1 LERAVAATPAPL
13 VEPEP
18 AEGAGRGP
26 GEASDGEAA
35 AGAGAV
41 SEGETSKSKAA
52 PERSAP
58 PADVFV
64 VEDRAQAGRVAA
76 LLQHLQGEGGRVFA
90 CDTEVAEINVLSESP
105 VGHGRLVCFSIFC
118 GDDVHFGLGTP
129 NGVRQNKLWVDVL
142 EQGDERAAIMESF
155 RPFFEDP
162 GVMKVWHNYGFDRHI
177 LENEGV
183 RLKGFWG
190 DSMHMARLWDSSRQ
204 SKGYALSSL
213 TSDPDV
219 MGVPRSE
226 LRGKTSM
233 KQLFGKPNIKKDGTP
248 GKLVVL
254 PPVEE
259 IQTDPETYG
268 KWVDYSAY
276 DAEVTWKLAV
286 ELERKLKEM
295 RCHGDGVDP
304 LLAATLPTTGLGGSF
319 SMWDFYT
326 NYWRP
331 FGELLTDMEQEGV
344 LVDNE
349 HLAAMEEVAKKDQ
362 ESKEN
367 IFRSWAAQYVPDAAF
382 MNVGSGPQIRQLL
395 FAGVPNQKPD
405 LGDLEVS
412 RTFKIPNTTGH
423 IEPGREGKPPLKNRN
438 IELFSVFGREEPT
451 RFGVDVYTP
460 SGWPAVSTPVLR
472 TLAGKPGTAQKAL
485 DTSPSASLDPE
496 DESDNDDV
504 HSLRYESD
512 DANPLDELPIAAS
525 YSAEAAL
532 EEQIA
537 QGYGKAYSAFGGGHA
552 GLSACA
558 AIDALCDMA
567 AIDTLLSNFIL
578 PLQGGEIKGP
588 KGRVHCSM
596 NINTETGRLS
606 ARRPNLQNQ
615 PALEKDR
622 YKIRKAF
629 TAEAGKTLIVA
640 DYGQLELR
648 LLAHMANCES
658 MLKAFRLGGDFHS
671 RTALGMYDHIQA
683 AVEHGDCLLEWD
695 SSDGERPAPLIKDM
709 YASERRKAKVLN
721 FSIAYGKTAHGLA
734 KDWKVDIGE
743 AQETLERWYSDRPEV
758 QTWQAERRAELHETK
773 RVRTL
778 LGRTRHLPNVD
789 SRNSALRYHCERAA
803 INTPIQGGAA
813 DIATLAMLELDRCEE
828 LRDLGWKL
836 LLQVHDEVILEGP
849 QETVD
854 EGLALVRRCME
865 FPFAGTNPLKVELA
879 VDANSATTWYE
890 AK

>member
-1 LERAVAATPAPL
+1 M
-13 VEPEP
+13 
-18 AEGAGRGP
+18 
-26 GEASDGEAA
+26 
-35 AGAGAV
+35 
-41 SEGETSKSKAA
+41 
-52 PERSAP
+52 
-58 PADVFV
+58 
-64 VEDRAQAGRVAA
+64 
-76 LLQHLQGEGGRVFA
+76 LQHLHSEGRRIFA

-118 GDDVHFGLGTP
+118 GDDVHFGFGTP

-142 EQGDERAAIMESF
+142 EQGNERAAIMESF
-155 RPFFEDP
+155 RPFFEDA

-177 LENEGV
+177 LENEGI
-183 RLKGFWG
+183 RIKGFWG

-213 TSDPDV
+213 TSDPEV
-219 MGVPRSE
+219 MGVSRSE

-304 LLAATLPTTGLGGSF
+304 SLAATLPTTGHGGSF

-362 ESKEN
+362 EAKEN
-367 IFRSWAAQYVPDAAF
+367 IFREWAAQYVPDAAF
-382 MNVGSGPQIRQLL
+382 MNVGSGAQIRQLL

-405 LGDLEVS
+405 LGDLEAS
-412 RTFKIPNTTGH
+412 RSFKIPNTTGYV
-423 IEPGREGKPPLKNRN
+423 EPGREGKAPLKNRS
-438 IELFSVFGREEPT
+438 IELYGVFGKGEST
-451 RFGVDVYTP
+451 RFGVDVFTP

-472 TLAGKPGTAQKAL
+472 TLAGKPGAAQSAL
-485 DTSPSASLDPE
+485 DADSPTAVGAEVALDYEAEGDAHALRLEPDLAE
-496 DESDNDDV
+496 DGTEGLLGN
-504 HSLRYESD
+504 
-512 DANPLDELPIAAS
+512 ELPISTDAS
-525 YSAEAAL
+525 SEEVL
-532 EEQIA
+532 EEQKA
-537 QGYGKAYSAFGGGHA
+537 GGYGKAYSAFGGGQA

-567 AIDTLLSNFIL
+567 AIDTLLSNFIV

-588 KGRVHCSM
+588 MGRVHCSM

-629 TAEAGKTLIVA
+629 TAVPGKTLIVA

-671 RTALGMYDHIQA
+671 RTALGMYDHIQS
-683 AVEHGDCLLEWD
+683 AVERGDCLLEWD
-695 SSDGERPAPLIKDM
+695 SSDGERTVPLIKDM
-709 YASERRKAKVLN
+709 FASERRKAKVLN

-828 LRDLGWKL
+828 LRELGWKL

-849 QETVD
+849 QETV
-854 EGLALVRRCME
+854 EQGLALVRRCME
-865 FPFAGTNPLKVELA
+865 FPFAGTNPLKVDLA
-879 VDANSATTWYE
+879 VDANAATTWYE

>member
-1 LERAVAATPAPL
+1 MEPGTAAER
-13 VEPEP
+13 
-18 AEGAGRGP
+18 
-26 GEASDGEAA
+26 
-35 AGAGAV
+35 
-41 SEGETSKSKAA
+41 TS
-52 PERSAP
+52 P

-64 VEDRAQAGRVAA
+64 VETPAQAGRVAA
-76 LLQHLQGEGGRVFA
+76 MLQHLHSEGGRIFA

-118 GDDVHFGLGTP
+118 GDDAHFGLGTP

-142 EQGDERAAIMESF
+142 DQGNDRAAIMESF
-155 RPFFEDP
+155 RPFFEDA

-177 LENEGV
+177 LENEGI
-183 RLKGFWG
+183 RIKGFWG

-213 TSDPDV
+213 TSDPEV

-304 LLAATLPTTGLGGSF
+304 SLAATLPTTGHGGSF

-344 LVDNE
+344 LVDND

-362 ESKEN
+362 ETKEN
-367 IFRSWAAQYVPDAAF
+367 IFREWAAQYVPDAAY
-382 MNVGSGPQIRQLL
+382 MNVGSGAQIRQLL

-405 LGDLEVS
+405 LGDLEATRS
-412 RTFKIPNTTGH
+412 FKIPNTTGYV
-423 IEPGREGKPPLKNRN
+423 EPGREGKAPLKNRS
-438 IELFSVFGREEPT
+438 IELYGVFGKGEPT
-451 RFGVDVYTP
+451 RFGVDVFTP

-472 TLAGKPGTAQKAL
+472 TLAGKPGAAQGAL
-485 DTSPSASLDPE
+485 DAGSPSAEGEEVGIDDETEWDAHALGFEPDLAE
-496 DESDNDDV
+496 DGTEGLLGN
-504 HSLRYESD
+504 
-512 DANPLDELPIAAS
+512 ELPITDS
-525 YSAEAAL
+525 SFEEVLREQEAG
-532 EEQIA
+532 
-537 QGYGKAYSAFGGGHA
+537 GYGKAYSAFGGGQA

-567 AIDTLLSNFIL
+567 AIDTLLSNFIV

-629 TAEAGKTLIVA
+629 TAVTGKTLIVA

-658 MLKAFRLGGDFHS
+658 MLRAFRLGGDFHS
-671 RTALGMYDHIQA
+671 RTALGMYDHIQS
-683 AVEHGDCLLEWD
+683 AVERGDCLLEWD
-695 SSDGERPAPLIKDM
+695 SSDGERTVPLIKDM
-709 YASERRKAKVLN
+709 FASERRKAKVLN

-734 KDWKVDIGE
+734 KDWKVGIGE

-813 DIATLAMLELDRCEE
+813 DIAALAMLELDRCEE
-828 LRDLGWKL
+828 LRELGWKL

-849 QETVD
+849 QETV
-854 EGLALVRRCME
+854 EQGLALVRRCME
-865 FPFAGTNPLKVELA
+865 FPFAGTNPLKVDLA
-879 VDANSATTWYE
+879 VDANAATTWYE